1 MSKHRSCCCQHD
13 QDHDELRIAELHSP
27 ARLMAGGLHSD
38 DEARQQ
44 NEGKQ
49 DTQGVNQAEPANMLR
64 TLGRLADEPQDFQRD
79 DR

>member
-1 MSKHRSCCCQHD
+1 
-13 QDHDELRIAELHSP
+13 
-27 ARLMAGGLHSD
+27 MAGGLHSD